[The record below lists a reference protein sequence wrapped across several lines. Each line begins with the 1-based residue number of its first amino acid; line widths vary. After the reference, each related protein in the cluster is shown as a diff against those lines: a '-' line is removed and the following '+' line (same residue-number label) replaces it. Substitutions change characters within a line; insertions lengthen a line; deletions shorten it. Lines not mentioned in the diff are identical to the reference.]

1 MSGKNQYPSIFNWQS
16 TNPQTGFLPA
26 NTSSGSIPSTVVLGT
41 CSSTNTIYTNIL
53 EVSRMDNHGIE
64 MAWTGTPTGTLTVVG
79 SNSGLNWFSLTF
91 NPALSQPTGSAL
103 VYGIDLNQ
111 YPWKY
116 VMLQFVN
123 ESGSGTVAA
132 YAQLKDLN

>member
-1 MSGKNQYPSIFNWQS
+1 
-16 TNPQTGFLPA
+16 
-26 NTSSGSIPSTVVLGT
+26 
-41 CSSTNTIYTNIL
+41 
-53 EVSRMDNHGIE
+53 MDNHGIE
-64 MAWTGTPTGTLTVVG
+64 MAWTGTPTGTLTVIG

-91 NPALSQPTGSAL
+91 SPALAQPAGAAL

-116 VMLQFVN
+116 VMLQYVN
-123 ESGSGTVAA
+123 ASGSGTVAA